1 MSNSEITKL
10 KKNLDSSAQVTRD
23 NVMGEEITKGNEML
37 REIGT
42 LINPIP
48 KGIKYVG
55 SMATHIYQSEM
66 LGQIFFMGQV
76 STLGEC
82 PEETASA
89 ALSNLRGDAQGYYGR
104 SRQKKRSGF

>member
-10 KKNLDSSAQVTRD
+10 KKNLDSTAKVTRD
-23 NVMGEEITKGNEML
+23 NVMGPEVTKGNEML
-37 REIGT
+37 REVGT
-42 LINPIP
+42 LVNPIP
-48 KGIKYVG
+48 AHLKHIG
-55 SMATHIYQSEM
+55 SMAVHIYQSEQ

-82 PEETASA
+82 PEDTASA